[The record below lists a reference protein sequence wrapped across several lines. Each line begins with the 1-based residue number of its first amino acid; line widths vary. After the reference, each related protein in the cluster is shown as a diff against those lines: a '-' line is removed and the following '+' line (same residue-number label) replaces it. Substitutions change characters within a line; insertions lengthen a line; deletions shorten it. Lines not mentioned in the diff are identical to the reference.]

1 MHKHFAQKLL
11 NLPIDTKFRPG
22 RQFTAGQLYH
32 TFSRLSIGKIAK
44 KIALMRE
51 RFGKFDEW
59 QLQQNPA
66 SFRREICHFSQTR
79 RFPFPA
85 IFGGSCP
92 QNAEYYTWITANTSR
107 IQTRHLRASGNFWL
121 CGSFLYALPVCA
133 LGRWSCRFSAD
144 NGLKCHNNDLH
155 REILYRFSLLP
166 PFSIDFLEKKG
177 DFSPFR
183 STFGLPLLH
192 KRQFIGIFT
201 NFEGDLTLFVGDFD
215 HFTGIFAV
223 FGQKLCQFCDD

>member
-1 MHKHFAQKLL
+1 MSALSAQVFIAFRTCSSFLSNCSISFSFMFITFPFLIIRYYIFRIKSIGKMHKHFAEKLL

-22 RQFTAGQLYH
+22 RQFTAGPLYH

-51 RFGKFDEW
+51 RFDKFDEW

-92 QNAEYYTWITANTSR
+92 QNAEYYT
-107 IQTRHLRASGNFWL
+107 
-121 CGSFLYALPVCA
+121 
-133 LGRWSCRFSAD
+133 
-144 NGLKCHNNDLH
+144 
-155 REILYRFSLLP
+155 
-166 PFSIDFLEKKG
+166 
-177 DFSPFR
+177 
-183 STFGLPLLH
+183 
-192 KRQFIGIFT
+192 
-201 NFEGDLTLFVGDFD
+201 
-215 HFTGIFAV
+215 
-223 FGQKLCQFCDD
+223 